1 MNEPS
6 TEPANAAPPSEP
18 DPPPRTWR
26 PSKRHPAA
34 VALAVGSAGAAAL
47 VVLAAWHL
55 PPFRS
60 AVERTDNA
68 YVHGRTTV
76 IAPQVSGYVVEVA
89 VGDYQRIQ
97 PGQVLAR
104 VDDRIYRARVD
115 QARGNL
121 DAALAAL
128 ANSTQAHAART
139 AALQGQQAN
148 LASAEAQLVRA
159 RADMARDD
167 DLVRDGSVSVR
178 ERDQNLASL
187 RATEAQVRQAGA
199 AAEIAHQDIRTVDVG
214 RGGLE
219 ANVEA
224 ARAQLRLAEID
235 LDHTV
240 IRAPEAGQLG
250 QVGVRLG
257 QYVTNGAQMVSLIPA
272 DRWVIADFK
281 EAQTHHM
288 KRGDRASFTV
298 DALGGARLRGRI
310 EALSPAAG
318 SEFAVL
324 KPDNATGNFVKVP
337 QRIGV
342 RINVDPGEPDIARLR
357 PGMSVEARI
366 ETRR

>member
-1 MNEPS
+1 M
-6 TEPANAAPPSEP
+6 
-18 DPPPRTWR
+18 
-26 PSKRHPAA
+26 
-34 VALAVGSAGAAAL
+34 VGLTTGAAGAAVL
-47 VVLAAWHL
+47 VVLAAWDL
-55 PPFRS
+55 PPFRGV
-60 AVERTDNA
+60 AETTDNA

-76 IAPQVSGYVVEVA
+76 IAPQVSGYVVEVS
-89 VGDYQRIQ
+89 VGDYQRVR

-104 VDDRIYRARVD
+104 VDERIYGARVE
-115 QARGNL
+115 QARANL

-139 AALQGQQAN
+139 AALQGQEAN

-159 RADMARDD
+159 GADLARDD
-167 DLVRDGSVSVR
+167 DLVRDGAVSVR
-178 ERDQNLASL
+178 ERDQNLATL
-187 RATEAQVRQAGA
+187 RATEAQVRQAHA
-199 AAEIAHQDIRTVDVG
+199 AAEIARQDVRTVDVG
-214 RGGLE
+214 RDGLV

-257 QYVTNGAQMVSLIPA
+257 QYVTNGTQMVSLIPT

-281 EAQTHHM
+281 ESQTHHIR
-288 KRGDRASFTV
+288 RGDPATFTV
-298 DALGGARLRGRI
+298 DALGGARLRGRV

-342 RINVDPGEPDIARLR
+342 RISLDPGQPEAARLR
-357 PGMSVEARI
+357 PGMSVEARV